1 MKRRARR
8 HACALCAGRKL
19 THIEL
24 RHVGLVCLLYE
35 GKPEE
40 MPQGRQVV
48 RWCALIGEH
57 CRRPSEAEWPL
68 LGWACASD
76 SGVVLRRMVISC
88 DDCFRTRSLVCLF
101 SAATGCSNTISPV
114 QRAQPRRSRGLREYA
129 LRVKLEASSLT
140 QPRAGCV
147 EIGLLGAE
155 QHWSFA
161 WSVGGKPSQEPRGCH
176 RKGIRYDGPPELI
189 IAMLRGGGERR

>member
-88 DDCFRTRSLVCLF
+88 DDCFRTRSLVWYVSSLLPQ
-101 SAATGCSNTISPV
+101 AAQIRSV
-114 QRAQPRRSRGLREYA
+114 QFNGLSRGGREACESTHCVSSWKPLR
-129 LRVKLEASSLT
+129 
-140 QPRAGCV
+140 
-147 EIGLLGAE
+147 
-155 QHWSFA
+155 
-161 WSVGGKPSQEPRGCH
+161 
-176 RKGIRYDGPPELI
+176 
-189 IAMLRGGGERR
+189 